1 MSDPGYG
8 GFSRLITNL
17 QFRNYITTFFYIHP
31 DKEKNKK
38 YKEILQSSS
47 SLQMKIHFIQTGGT
61 IDKDYP
67 KKIAGSGFE
76 IGSPA
81 VTRILDSLETH
92 FQYVI
97 VPLLQKDSL
106 DLDDT
111 DRELILNT
119 VIECPSEKIIIT
131 HGTDS
136 IIETGMFLQN
146 AQIPKTIVLTGSFKP
161 ERFTG
166 SDAMFNVGA
175 ALACVQILP
184 HGVYI
189 ALQGLVEKA
198 DGITRNRISGKFIS
212 KDKNEL

>member
-1 MSDPGYG
+1 
-8 GFSRLITNL
+8 
-17 QFRNYITTFFYIHP
+17 
-31 DKEKNKK
+31 
-38 YKEILQSSS
+38 
-47 SLQMKIHFIQTGGT
+47 MKIYFIQTGGT

-67 KKIAGSGFE
+67 KKIAGRGFE

-106 DLDDT
+106 DLDIS
-111 DRELILNT
+111 DRELILNA
-119 VIECPSEKIIIT
+119 VMESPSEKIVIT

-136 IIETGMFLQN
+136 ILETGMFLQN
-146 AQIPKTIVLTGSFKP
+146 AQIPKTVVLTGSFKP

-166 SDAMFNVGA
+166 SDAMFNLGTAVAG
-175 ALACVQILP
+175 VQILS

-189 ALQGLVEKA
+189 AMQGMVEKV
-198 DGITRNRISGKFIS
+198 DGISRNKISGKFIS
-212 KDKNEL
+212 KHKNEL